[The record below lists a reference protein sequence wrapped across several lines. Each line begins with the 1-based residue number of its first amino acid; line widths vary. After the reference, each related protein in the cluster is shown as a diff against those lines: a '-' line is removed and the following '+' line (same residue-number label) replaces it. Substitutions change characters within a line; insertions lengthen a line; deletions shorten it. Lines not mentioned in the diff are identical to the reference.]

1 LLAGAILRK
10 DIHPG
15 KGNCNNGIVDAILL
29 VSFLLAA
36 ASGLY
41 FLFTPKAKGDNTVRF
56 LFSPVAWDNLHTW
69 SGIVFISVILVHLVL
84 HWKWISKVT
93 PNVFRGQNKAALNLQ
108 FGKITK
114 E

>member
-1 LLAGAILRK
+1 MILVAAVHFAIHWNWVKGTVKLLAGAILRK

-41 FLFTPKAKGDNTVRF
+41 FLFTPKAKGEQHGP
-56 LFSPVAWDNLHTW
+56 LPVQP
-69 SGIVFISVILVHLVL
+69 GCV
-84 HWKWISKVT
+84 
-93 PNVFRGQNKAALNLQ
+93 G
-108 FGKITK
+108 
-114 E
+114 